1 MSSVER
7 AAGVIKLLKDE
18 EWSTLIGLEKASAS
32 YGFAEAG
39 MVSRLSKL
47 PAERVAFAL
56 DKLNKKGMIV
66 GSGRNYVLTREA
78 VEALALRE
86 YVRRDVIAALGAII
100 AKGKESDVFEAL
112 SEEGRVYALKFF
124 KLGRISFT
132 RARKKRFLERAEI
145 RSWLTLNYEAAKR
158 EYSALR
164 ALAGRLESF
173 PRAVSY
179 NRSSVL
185 LEELSGVRLS
195 TRPELVDPKAALSS
209 ILNAVRVA
217 FLEANLVNGDLSEYN
232 ILTDGEKVWLI
243 DWPQAVHSSHPN
255 APELLRHDVSSVLK
269 FFVRAY
275 GVAAGEKDSMS
286 YVTGK
291 RANLEEN

>member
-18 EWSTLIGLEKASAS
+18 EWKTLLGLEKASAS
-32 YGFAEAG
+32 YGFADAG
-39 MVSRLSKL
+39 MISRLSRL
-47 PAERVAFAL
+47 PQERVRFAL
-56 DKLNKKGMIV
+56 DRLNKKEMVV

-78 VEALALRE
+78 VEALALKE

-100 AKGKESDVFEAL
+100 AKGKESDVYEAL

-132 RARKKRFLERAEI
+132 RARRRRLAERAEI
-145 RSWLTLNYEAAKR
+145 KSWVTLNYEAAKR
-158 EYSALR
+158 EYSSLR
-164 ALAGRLESF
+164 ALAGRLEAF

-195 TRPELVDPKAALSS
+195 NRPELVDPKQALTRILAAM
-209 ILNAVRVA
+209 RVA
-217 FLEANLVNGDLSEYN
+217 FVDANLVNADLSEYN
-232 ILTDGEKVWLI
+232 ILTDGERVWLI
-243 DWPQAVHSSHPN
+243 DWPQAVHASHPN
-255 APELLRHDVSSVLK
+255 AVELLHHDVNAVLK
-269 FFVRAY
+269 FFTRAY
-275 GVAAGEKDSMS
+275 GVTLGAETAFE

-291 RANLEEN
+291 RPSLE